1 MDLQG
6 NNKIYYKREKGKIE
20 LKGSG
25 RTVKS
30 QIWFDLIS
38 SRLIIVLIIVA
49 ILVSPE
55 TGIVAILLKY
65 LHKMFFK

>member
-20 LKGSG
+20 LAGSG
-25 RTVKS
+25 STVKR

-38 SRLIIVLIIVA
+38 SRLIVILIIVA
-49 ILVSPE
+49 VLVSPK
-55 TGIVAILLKY
+55 TGIAAIFLKY
-65 LHKMFFK
+65 LLKMFFP